1 MRFLVDA
8 QLPRRLAS
16 FLQQAGHEAIHTSH
30 LPEGNRTPDEVI
42 EKVSRRER
50 AVLITKDR
58 GFVHGIVLGIG
69 AYKLLLVSTGNI
81 DNDMLHE
88 LFARHPSDL
97 ILALEDHEFIEM
109 TRDRLIIHW

>member
-16 FLQQAGHEAIHTSH
+16 FLQQVGHEAIHTTD

-42 EKVSRRER
+42 EEVSREER

-58 GFVHGIVLGIG
+58 GFVHHMVLGTG
-69 AYKLLLVSTGNI
+69 AYKLLLVSTGNLS
-81 DNDMLHE
+81 NDMLLS
-88 LFARHPSDL
+88 LFARYLGEVVLGLEGHDFVELTREQL
-97 ILALEDHEFIEM
+97 IV
-109 TRDRLIIHW
+109 HW

>member
-16 FLQQAGHEAIHTSH
+16 FLQQAGHEAMHTLD

-42 EKVSRRER
+42 EEVPRRER

-58 GFVHGIVLGIG
+58 GFMHGVVLGIG
-69 AYKLLLVSTGNI
+69 VHKLLLVSTGNI
-81 DNDMLHE
+81 SNDELLT
-88 LFARHPSDL
+88 LFARHL
-97 ILALEDHEFIEM
+97 GELALTLEEHEFVEL
-109 TRDRLIIHW
+109 TRERLVVHW